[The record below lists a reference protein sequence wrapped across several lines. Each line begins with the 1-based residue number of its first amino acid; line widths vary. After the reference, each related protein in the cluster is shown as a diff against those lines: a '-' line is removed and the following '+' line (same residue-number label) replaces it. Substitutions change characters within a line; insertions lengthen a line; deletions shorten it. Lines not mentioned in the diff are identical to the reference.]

1 MARRKRQLIE
11 EEDAT
16 HQGGWLFADSFL
28 ALMVVFLATIS
39 FVPALGGGF
48 HGNANINI
56 GNLAGT
62 NIANGLIMG
71 YENFDAAV
79 IERDFN
85 NFLKENKLSPTT
97 HAIYI
102 NVVGGFLP
110 EEGPDRGSVNA
121 LKFSIL
127 MRQAGLKFIEGAKI
141 DLNGNKLLKPNQIVL
156 RITLAQ

>member
-1 MARRKRQLIE
+1 
-11 EEDAT
+11 
-16 HQGGWLFADSFL
+16 
-28 ALMVVFLATIS
+28 
-39 FVPALGGGF
+39 
-48 HGNANINI
+48 
-56 GNLAGT
+56 
-62 NIANGLIMG
+62 MG

-85 NFLKENKLSPTT
+85 NFLMENKLSPTT